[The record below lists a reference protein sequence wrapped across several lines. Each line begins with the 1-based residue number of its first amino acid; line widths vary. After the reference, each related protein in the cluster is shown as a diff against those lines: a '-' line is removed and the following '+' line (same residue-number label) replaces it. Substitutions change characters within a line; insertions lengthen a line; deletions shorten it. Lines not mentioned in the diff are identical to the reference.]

1 MPRKGIGGEE
11 DCGPDRVLSFSQRKR
26 TVREET
32 DPTVDP
38 VLLLDD
44 HNEPQ
49 PDRRVFLWL
58 ALKRTREDR

>member
-11 DCGPDRVLSFSQRKR
+11 DREQLVSKR

>member
-1 MPRKGIGGEE
+1 LEVKKTV
-11 DCGPDRVLSFSQRKR
+11 GPQRKR